1 MQPKLTGW
9 TPAGEPIEW
18 PYPFPPLFG
27 NKNLPFSNSYWGR
40 PDITPGL
47 IGLNTALNLV
57 NSCAN
62 RVLKMF
68 GGPILWGV
76 GFAESAIAVRPGYIM
91 NLGDLGGKIDAVKIA
106 SDIPSAIQF
115 AADLRSDIDELSHVP
130 GVATGRIATMPRGNL
145 SGVAIELLFMPLLK
159 KTDTKRCTYGGAII
173 EISRVLLV
181 LDHRNP
187 DVEITLAWQ
196 NPLPH
201 DDLPAVQAAVA
212 KKELGMTN
220 TSLLRSIGEDPEEEA
235 KLSMTPVEMALNSQD
250 ASSMPPEAP
259 GTPALPGQPLPAQ
272 PKQQGQ

>member
-57 NSCAN
+57 NSNAN

-68 GGPILWGV
+68 GGPILGGV
-76 GFAESAIAVRPGYIM
+76 GFAESSIAVQPGRIM
-91 NLGDLGGKIDAVKIA
+91 NLGDLQGKIDAVKIA

-130 GVATGRIATMPRGNL
+130 GVATGRIATMPRGAL
-145 SGVAIELLFMPLLK
+145 SGIAIELLFMPLLK
-159 KTDTKRCTYGGAII
+159 KTDTKRCTYGGAVKA
-173 EISRVLLV
+173 ISPALLP
-181 LDHRNP
+181 LTGRNP
-187 DVEITLAWQ
+187 AVEITLAGQ
-196 NPLPH
+196 NPLPKN
-201 DDLPAVQAAVA
+201 DLISRQAPLGN
-212 KKELGMTN
+212 KKL
-220 TSLLRSIGEDPEEEA
+220 
-235 KLSMTPVEMALNSQD
+235 
-250 ASSMPPEAP
+250 
-259 GTPALPGQPLPAQ
+259 ALPH
-272 PKQQGQ
+272 